1 MQWLLDL
8 IVIAVLG
15 ATMLMAFRLERTLGA
30 LRRDRL
36 ALETL
41 MAGFTDSTLS
51 AEQGVAR
58 LRAAAEGAGRQIASQ
73 TTQASNQSHE
83 LAGLVTLAE
92 RMTERLERGLRLA
105 ATASPSS
112 YAQPSLALPSLA
124 PAALPLVPQTDRWE
138 TAAEVALAE
147 PAFADADPAWSEA
160 PSSDPATRPRSKA
173 ERDLLAA
180 LRSVR

>member
-1 MQWLLDL
+1 MVRMQWLLDL
-8 IVIAVLG
+8 VVIVVLV
-15 ATMLMAFRLERTLGA
+15 ATMLMAFRLERTLGT
-30 LRRDRL
+30 LRRDRP
-36 ALETL
+36 ALEAL
-41 MAGFTDSTLS
+41 MASLTDSTLG

-83 LAGLVTLAE
+83 LAGLVALAE

-105 ATASPSS
+105 ATTPPAASDPSPS
-112 YAQPSLALPSLA
+112 PALGVQA
-124 PAALPLVPQTDRWE
+124 DRWE
-138 TAAEVALAE
+138 TAAQVAMAE
-147 PAFADADPAWSEA
+147 PALAGADPAWPEA
-160 PSSDPATRPRSKA
+160 LSSDPALRPRSKA